1 MGKREG
7 RRSEEGEKGKPDA
20 AKVWAKALE
29 GVCDEY
35 LKFALNSAVDTLP
48 HKANLYLWKKH
59 NNSSCPLCGEKQ
71 TLIHVLNACKVA
83 LDERRYNPRHD
94 AILSLI
100 VIFLT
105 SKISPTACLT
115 YDLGTYIFP
124 QHIVATDLRPDLVWW
139 DDSLKKIVL
148 MELTVCFESSFQ
160 HAAERKTTKYE
171 DVVAR
176 ARSSGYIGQI
186 ITLEVGSRGII
197 GGDGFNCLKTVFN
210 IKEREMSNLLIKI
223 SRTAIEESFKI
234 WCRRNTLTL
243 P

>member
-1 MGKREG
+1 M
-7 RRSEEGEKGKPDA
+7 
-20 AKVWAKALE
+20 
-29 GVCDEY
+29 
-35 LKFALNSAVDTLP
+35 
-48 HKANLYLWKKH
+48 
-59 NNSSCPLCGEKQ
+59 
-71 TLIHVLNACKVA
+71 
-83 LDERRYNPRHD
+83 
-94 AILSLI
+94 
-100 VIFLT
+100 
-105 SKISPTACLT
+105 
-115 YDLGTYIFP
+115 
-124 QHIVATDLRPDLVWW
+124 
-139 DDSLKKIVL
+139 KKIVL